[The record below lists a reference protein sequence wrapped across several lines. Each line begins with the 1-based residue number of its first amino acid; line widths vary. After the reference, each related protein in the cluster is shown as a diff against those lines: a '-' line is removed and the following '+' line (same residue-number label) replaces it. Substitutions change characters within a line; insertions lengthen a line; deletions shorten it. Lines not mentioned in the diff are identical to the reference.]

1 MEIAEPNRQGR
12 IRRRGV
18 YALWLAV
25 VVLAGLGS
33 RVKAVGLPHF
43 VSKYAG
49 DALWALMILVG
60 LGLLWPRGRTGRLAA
75 VAALICAGVECSQ
88 LYHAPWIDG
97 LRRTFV
103 GHLVLGDTFGW
114 GDLAAYAV
122 GIVVGAGVE
131 SAVCFWRRAAVERR
145 AI

>member
-1 MEIAEPNRQGR
+1 M
-12 IRRRGV
+12 
-18 YALWLAV
+18 ALVA

-33 RVKAVGLPHF
+33 RVKAVGLPYF

-49 DALWALMILVG
+49 DALWALMVFVG
-60 LGLLWPRGRTGRLAA
+60 LGLIWPRWRTGIVAIVAA
-75 VAALICAGVECSQ
+75 VICAGVECSQ

-97 LRRTFV
+97 IRRNFV

-122 GIVVGAGVE
+122 GIACGAGVE
-131 SAVCFWRRAAVERR
+131 WAVNEWSAAKESQPH
-145 AI
+145 